1 MRCISSALSTK
12 KTARSQAT
20 PQNSILKFCRDWMEK
35 RLLRGAG
42 MRKKFS
48 GSSQMLLRMWSVWKN
63 FASMSCRMVFLESR
77 SPYANHVFSINVG
90 RL

>member
-1 MRCISSALSTK
+1 
-12 KTARSQAT
+12 
-20 PQNSILKFCRDWMEK
+20 
-35 RLLRGAG
+35 

-48 GSSQMLLRMWSVWKN
+48 GSSQSVLRMWSVWKN